1 LINFSHRVDVDIAFL
16 KKSKYNKIRKL
27 KYIYNNRTRGPKV
40 KKKKTKVYLGC
51 LGTKQLKGKKQ
62 KFLLINSKGISHKRG
77 RRQKKKKKKLKKY
90 KNSLTLSLYLSGLP
104 HCTFSIS
111 LHTIEKQEKNQL
123 NLIFY
128 IFTYKH
134 RTQKSSSS
142 TVS

>member
-77 RRQKKKKKKLKKY
+77 RRQKKKKRKKIQKLSHII
-90 KNSLTLSLYLSGLP
+90 SLPIRSPSLY
-104 HCTFSIS
+104 
-111 LHTIEKQEKNQL
+111 
-123 NLIFY
+123 IFY
-128 IFTYKH
+128 KPTH
-134 RTQKSSSS
+134 H
-142 TVS
+142 